1 VQNVYE
7 DNHPN
12 TIRAVLRR
20 HRLEVLVKLPYPLKR
35 HCLTKALRL
44 LEAPA

>member
-1 VQNVYE
+1 
-7 DNHPN
+7 
-12 TIRAVLRR
+12 
-20 HRLEVLVKLPYPLKR
+20 VLVKLPYPLKR